1 MTQLLE
7 AFILGNSAILTN
19 VCMLP
24 LYPGLIAFLA
34 GNANNENSQKATKWL
49 GLLVLAGVL
58 TLMTIVGWLLYILQ
72 QSFGAIL
79 PILLPIIYA
88 IVILL
93 GLLMLTGRNPF
104 ARINAAQTPVISNP
118 YISAYVYGLLLGP
131 MTLPCTGPVIVSA
144 FLLGAGSVAQL
155 TDSLSYFFAFGVG
168 FGWPL
173 VLLPFIALPFQR
185 RFTKWMT
192 SNYKMLTRVSGV
204 LLIGIGILGIFADL
218 VPNLA

>member
-1 MTQLLE
+1 MAALLE

-19 VCMLP
+19 VCILP

-34 GNANNENSQKATKWL
+34 GSAQNEQSRAATKWL

-58 TLMTIVGWLLYILQ
+58 TLMTLVGWLLYVLQ

-79 PILLPIIYA
+79 PVLLPVIYG

-93 GLLMLTGRNPF
+93 GLLMLAGRNPF
-104 ARINAAQTPVISNP
+104 ARLSTAKAPVLRNP

-131 MTLPCTGPVIVSA
+131 MTLPCAGPLIVGA
-144 FLLGAGSVAQL
+144 FLLGAGSVGQL
-155 TDSLSYFFAFGVG
+155 VDSLAYFFAFGFG

-192 SNYKMLTRVSGV
+192 QNYTLLTRASG
-204 LLIGIGILGIFADL
+204 LLLVGIGVFGFFVDL
-218 VPNLA
+218 LPNL